1 MIAGINITNIT
12 QDVACW
18 RQCRCIII
26 NPLCKKI
33 INLLETQGWDEGGN
47 GDLR

>member
-1 MIAGINITNIT
+1 MWHAGGSV
-12 QDVACW
+12 DVLLS
-18 RQCRCIII
+18 I
-26 NPLCKKI
+26 LYVKKI